1 MKPGKYVIVNRDLFQ
16 ETVKKEK
23 KLYLDLLSKQDNI
36 LMLDNLK
43 TKMDF
48 IASS

>member
-16 ETVKKEK
+16 GTVKKEK

-36 LMLDNLK
+36 LMLDNFK